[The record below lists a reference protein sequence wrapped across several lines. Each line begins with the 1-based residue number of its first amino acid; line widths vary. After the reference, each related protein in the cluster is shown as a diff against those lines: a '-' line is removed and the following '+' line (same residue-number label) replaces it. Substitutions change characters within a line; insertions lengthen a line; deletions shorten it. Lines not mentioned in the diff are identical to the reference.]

1 MFHSSEQQEMSK
13 VATYFGR
20 LKWGFLPQRR
30 IVDEDEFGNFIDTQ
44 EESSDVDL
52 PEPLEKSGSKIEVH
66 IEVVE
71 STNLEYRDE
80 KNRPWWKFFDEF
92 EYRVTKE
99 TKGRRKWYKWF
110 HEDDTP
116 EERRLILKIDLLL
129 TLYSMMAYWIK
140 YLDSTNLTNAY
151 IGGLRES
158 INMQGNDFV
167 NTQVMFTV
175 GNILF
180 QIPFIYV

>member
-1 MFHSSEQQEMSK
+1 MSK

-80 KNRPWWKFFDEF
+80 KNRPWWKF
-92 EYRVTKE
+92 
-99 TKGRRKWYKWF
+99 
-110 HEDDTP
+110 
-116 EERRLILKIDLLL
+116 
-129 TLYSMMAYWIK
+129 
-140 YLDSTNLTNAY
+140 
-151 IGGLRES
+151 
-158 INMQGNDFV
+158 
-167 NTQVMFTV
+167 
-175 GNILF
+175 
-180 QIPFIYV
+180 